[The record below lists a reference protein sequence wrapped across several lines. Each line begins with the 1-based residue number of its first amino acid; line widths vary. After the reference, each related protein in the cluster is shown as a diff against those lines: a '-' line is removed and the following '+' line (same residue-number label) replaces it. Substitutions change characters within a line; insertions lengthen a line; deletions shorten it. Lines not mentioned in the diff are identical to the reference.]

1 MRFIGRSFRNLVTL
15 TLTSALAI
23 SSAIVAPSAN
33 ATPAAP
39 TITQLSAAVT
49 GATAAVTVTFVKGDS
64 SVPAG
69 DKYSTDNGVTWK
81 YCDSSDC
88 RWTSDN
94 RYVRIDKLS
103 SENNAMRNGSTYQ
116 ILLQACG
123 TVSGQILTDCSGD
136 SPLVVYTV
144 TSGSTSIATAT
155 ISTDTTIANG
165 ASGVSVTITGN
176 DFKSGIATSDFTI
189 NAGTTGLTAGSLT
202 FTDSTTVNIAFS
214 GTADYGTITFQAK
227 TSAYVTA
234 PSGAS
239 NTVSINVPS
248 GLPAAPTNVD
258 SSSVTGA
265 DITLTWT
272 APANRAGAATT
283 DYIIYYKV
291 SPSGTWD
298 TFTAT
303 ASTSTSR
310 VVSGLSS
317 STAYLFKVAAKNSV
331 GIGPFSSDFGP
342 VTTGATP
349 TVPETP
355 TAVSAGSATSSSLTV
370 TWTAPGNNGGA
381 TILDYK
387 IERSTDGTTWVS
399 AATGASSGH
408 VVSGLSASTS
418 YYFRVAARNSVGY
431 GPFSDSSTTVSTSAA
446 SSNSSPAPEVDY
458 APTITDV
465 SKLKVCARGQENFV
479 IRGNNFKNAT
489 VTIDGV
495 QVSVKGKSDNVLN
508 ISFGETTA
516 GKKIITVSNP
526 AGKATIEVEFK
537 LVDKTAFKVF
547 DIPYIYKGGSFE
559 YQFEAFGENTYR
571 ITGNLPD
578 GLVLDAQNGI
588 IYGVPTEEGKFNF
601 VLHADGLCGNDVD
614 VIKLDI
620 DKAIPNAISYRIKFP
635 NKKNKKIVG
644 TEQFELKKFLKMVKE
659 ISPKQIE
666 PVIYIT
672 GGAPENEPEVESTS
686 AKDRRDSLCDIMIN
700 QDVLGQTV
708 LGLFDGEEDEIEIF
722 VYWPVVR

>member
-1 MRFIGRSFRNLVTL
+1 
-15 TLTSALAI
+15 
-23 SSAIVAPSAN
+23 
-33 ATPAAP
+33 
-39 TITQLSAAVT
+39 
-49 GATAAVTVTFVKGDS
+49 
-64 SVPAG
+64 
-69 DKYSTDNGVTWK
+69 
-81 YCDSSDC
+81 
-88 RWTSDN
+88 
-94 RYVRIDKLS
+94 
-103 SENNAMRNGSTYQ
+103 
-116 ILLQACG
+116 
-123 TVSGQILTDCSGD
+123 
-136 SPLVVYTV
+136 
-144 TSGSTSIATAT
+144 
-155 ISTDTTIANG
+155 
-165 ASGVSVTITGN
+165 
-176 DFKSGIATSDFTI
+176 
-189 NAGTTGLTAGSLT
+189 
-202 FTDSTTVNIAFS
+202 
-214 GTADYGTITFQAK
+214 
-227 TSAYVTA
+227 
-234 PSGAS
+234 
-239 NTVSINVPS
+239 
-248 GLPAAPTNVD
+248 
-258 SSSVTGA
+258 
-265 DITLTWT
+265 
-272 APANRAGAATT
+272 
-283 DYIIYYKV
+283 
-291 SPSGTWD
+291 
-298 TFTAT
+298 
-303 ASTSTSR
+303 
-310 VVSGLSS
+310 
-317 STAYLFKVAAKNSV
+317 
-331 GIGPFSSDFGP
+331 
-342 VTTGATP
+342 
-349 TVPETP
+349 
-355 TAVSAGSATSSSLTV
+355 
-370 TWTAPGNNGGA
+370 
-381 TILDYK
+381 
-387 IERSTDGTTWVS
+387 
-399 AATGASSGH
+399 
-408 VVSGLSASTS
+408 LSASTS